1 MIVDT
6 NALSAMADGDIELEP
21 VLRIAKA
28 VVLPVIAL
36 GEYRYGIRQ
45 SRNRIKYE
53 RWLDELVLSCRVLD
67 IDEGTTLQYA
77 LLREKLKRAGRP
89 IPANDVWIAALAIQ
103 HEFPILSRDGHFD
116 SVGQIQRIG
125 W

>member
-21 VLRIAKA
+21 VLKIAKA

-53 RWLDELVLSCRVLD
+53 TWLDELVLSCKILE
-67 IDEGTTLQYA
+67 IDERTTLKYA
-77 LLREKLKRAGRP
+77 LIREELKRAGRP

-103 HEFPILSRDGHFD
+103 HELPILSRDGHFD
-116 SVGQIQRIG
+116 SVSKIQRIS

>member
-6 NALSAMADGDIELEP
+6 NALSAMADGDIGLEP

-45 SRNRIKYE
+45 SKNCIKYE
-53 RWLDELVLSCRVLD
+53 TWLDELVLSCKILE
-67 IDEGTTLQYA
+67 IDERTTLQYA
-77 LLREKLKRAGRP
+77 LIREELKRAGRL

-103 HEFPILSRDGHFD
+103 HELPILSRDGHFD
-116 SVGQIQRIG
+116 SVSKIQRIS

>member
-6 NALSAMADGDIELEP
+6 DALSAMADGDIELEP

-116 SVGQIQRIG
+116 SVSQIQRIG